1 MAKGLIVKSEWLN
14 EMFVNGKRWEMRS
27 TNTKHR
33 GEFNLIEQGT
43 GLVVG
48 KATLIDSF
56 KVDEALA
63 KCSVDIHKV
72 TDLFLLKKWCWAWSL
87 TDVIKYDKPI
97 PYTHPK
103 GAVIWVN
110 L

>member
-1 MAKGLIVKSEWLN
+1 
-14 EMFVNGKRWEMRS
+14 MRS
-27 TNTKHR
+27 TNTKYR
-33 GEFNLIEQGT
+33 GELNLIEQGT

-48 KATLIDSF
+48 KATLMDSF
-56 KVDEALA
+56 KVDKELA
-63 KCSVDIHKV
+63 ERNECAHKV
-72 TDLFLLKKWCWAWSL
+72 TDLTSFEKWCWAWRL
-87 TDVIKYDKPI
+87 TNIVKYDIPI